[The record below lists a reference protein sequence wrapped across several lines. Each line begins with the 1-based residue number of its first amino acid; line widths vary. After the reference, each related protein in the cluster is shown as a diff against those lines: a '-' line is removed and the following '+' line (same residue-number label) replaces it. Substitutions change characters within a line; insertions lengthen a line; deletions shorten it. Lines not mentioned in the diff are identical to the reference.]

1 MLFGLIFAVM
11 VNSLKRSQLFF
22 RTCFYLPVITSW
34 VIVGNVFAYMFNA
47 GGAGLVNYL
56 LKDVLGLLPAY
67 VPWLNR
73 TWTANLVIWLLGI
86 WKNIGWA
93 MVIYLAGLQG
103 ISNDLYE
110 ASMLDGAS
118 RVQQFWRITVPLLKS
133 TTFYVLVNMV
143 IGSFGVF
150 IQVMMLTSGNPRGTT
165 SVLQY
170 LLYDKSF
177 NLFQFGQ
184 GAAIGMITALLV
196 LLTTVVLWFML
207 CNSFEEFSYVLPI
220 PPHLVPSRISFAA
233 YEHVLSQS
241 DLPRAAYNSVII
253 TLLTACFTVLI
264 ASLSA
269 YGFARIDF
277 LGREVLFRIYLFTLM
292 LPGFLGII
300 PQFLV
305 LQGIGTA
312 KNGLI
317 GTKAGLI
324 LLYVGAGI
332 CGNTFF
338 LRGHMAALPKE
349 LEEAVKIDG
358 GGHMT
363 TFFRVMLPLA
373 LPSIGTLAIFC
384 LQGTWEEF
392 FSAKVILGAVANQ
405 ITLPVMIQSLKGAH
419 ATRWEWIFSASILAQ
434 IPMILLF
441 AVFQKRFVVSG
452 LSDGSVK
459 A

>member
-1 MLFGLIFAVM
+1 MIPASFDQQAALKNEKRLRLRQRTRNLLPAAPFVLPGLILACVFVVYPMLFNIRISFSDYQIVQRTMTWVGLDNYVALFTERGDRLLLAIRNNFLYAFVTTPFIMLFGLIFAVM

-143 IGSFGVF
+143 IDSFGVF

-196 LLTTVVLWFML
+196 LLTTVVLNQVFHT
-207 CNSFEEFSYVLPI
+207 E
-220 PPHLVPSRISFAA
+220 
-233 YEHVLSQS
+233 
-241 DLPRAAYNSVII
+241 
-253 TLLTACFTVLI
+253 
-264 ASLSA
+264 
-269 YGFARIDF
+269 G
-277 LGREVLFRIYLFTLM
+277 G
-292 LPGFLGII
+292 
-300 PQFLV
+300 
-305 LQGIGTA
+305 
-312 KNGLI
+312 
-317 GTKAGLI
+317 KA
-324 LLYVGAGI
+324 
-332 CGNTFF
+332 
-338 LRGHMAALPKE
+338 E
-349 LEEAVKIDG
+349 
-358 GGHMT
+358 
-363 TFFRVMLPLA
+363 
-373 LPSIGTLAIFC
+373 
-384 LQGTWEEF
+384 
-392 FSAKVILGAVANQ
+392 
-405 ITLPVMIQSLKGAH
+405 
-419 ATRWEWIFSASILAQ
+419 
-434 IPMILLF
+434 
-441 AVFQKRFVVSG
+441 
-452 LSDGSVK
+452 
-459 A
+459 